1 MRRIEGRAQEF
12 LIVAGTILWMLLVI
26 AVEWKD

>member
-1 MRRIEGRAQEF
+1 MRRISERSREV
-12 LIVAGTILWMLLVI
+12 LIIAGMIIWMLLVI

>member
-1 MRRIEGRAQEF
+1 MRRISERSTEI
-12 LIVAGTILWMLLVI
+12 LIIAGMIVWMLLVI

>member
-1 MRRIEGRAQEF
+1 MRRIEGRAREL
-12 LIVAGTILWMLLVI
+12 LIVAGMILWMLLVI

>member
-1 MRRIEGRAQEF
+1 MRRISERAKEF
-12 LIVAGTILWMLLVI
+12 AIIAGMILWMILVI